1 MINFGNFTKMKKM
14 HYLSRKNRAS
24 KINRSSPG
32 PGELT
37 VLLLLVST
45 ISLGQTS
52 TLKQMAGSEKILVQ
66 ASLMERYRGVA
77 GTVKVT

>member
-1 MINFGNFTKMKKM
+1 MINLGNLITLAI
-14 HYLSRKNRAS
+14 LSRKDRAS
-24 KINRSSPG
+24 KINRGSSG
-32 PGELT
+32 LCELT
-37 VLLLLVST
+37 VHPLLVST